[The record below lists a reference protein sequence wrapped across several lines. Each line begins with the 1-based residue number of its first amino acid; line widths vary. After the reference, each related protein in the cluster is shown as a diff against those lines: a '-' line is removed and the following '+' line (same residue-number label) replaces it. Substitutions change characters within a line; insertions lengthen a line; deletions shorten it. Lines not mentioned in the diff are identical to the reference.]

1 METTLIEL
9 KWLWVSL
16 KQDNFVSGTH
26 VGFLCPFKGIDILIF
41 IYLAICGQD
50 MVYLEISPPPMQ
62 QKTLRGLIKRSTSP
76 VFLGRSRWQKRKL
89 PSLNFL
95 LFLPVW
101 PSVPTVSWSVLIMC
115 MSCTHRLSVSHLNST
130 SKLHFRISHS
140 FLYPSQSSLSK
151 SPWLPVWITSIF
163 SSWSSFFHLAP

>member
-9 KWLWVSL
+9 RRLWISL

-26 VGFLCPFKGIDILIF
+26 VGFLCPFKGINILIF

-50 MVYLEISPPPMQ
+50 MVYLEKSLPPMQ

-76 VFLGRSRWQKRKL
+76 GRRRWQNRKL

-95 LFLPVW
+95 PFLPVW
-101 PSVPTVSWSVLIMC
+101 PSVPTVSWSVLIMH
-115 MSCTHRLSVSHLNST
+115 MSRTHRLSISHLKST
-130 SKLHFRISHS
+130 SKLF
-140 FLYPSQSSLSK
+140 QNSSLLS
-151 SPWLPVWITSIF
+151 LSILIF
-163 SSWSSFFHLAP
+163 LV